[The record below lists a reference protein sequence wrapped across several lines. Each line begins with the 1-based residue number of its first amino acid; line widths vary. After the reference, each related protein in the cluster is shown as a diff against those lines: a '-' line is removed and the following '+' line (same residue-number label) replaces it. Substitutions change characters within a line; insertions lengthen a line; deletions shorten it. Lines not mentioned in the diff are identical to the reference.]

1 MNIGSALGAGLA
13 LLALSGGS
21 SSVRPF
27 PVVHGGGSDEGPVAE
42 NGWFAWMNSPT
53 ASLIPPI
60 SHTVVYVRHRNGSKW
75 RANPTGTFAETGGI
89 SGHTLVI
96 QLIDQGSELASVDLR
111 TRALHLLPAPFN
123 EQHRF
128 EWRPSLS
135 GPWLLYGSIDY
146 AAQRYS
152 IVLANLRTGS
162 VRTLDEAHGHAAYA
176 APGQV
181 NGRYATWITCP
192 DNHCRAYR
200 YDIATK
206 TTVIMPPIGGVRY
219 WHFGPSVAADGTVYF
234 GVAFGCANVRLV
246 RWRDG
251 RVTTIYQVP
260 PGEAFQYNYV
270 TDSRPRTIY
279 YDEVACKISALSN
292 IDAIRDPGA

>member
-1 MNIGSALGAGLA
+1 VSLGSTVGAGLA
-13 LLALSGGS
+13 FLALVGAS
-21 SSVRPF
+21 SSARP
-27 PVVHGGGSDEGPVAE
+27 VSIVHGGGSDEGPVAE

-53 ASLIPPI
+53 ANVIPPI
-60 SHTVVYVRHRNGSKW
+60 SHTVVYVRYRNGPKW
-75 RANPTGTFAETGGI
+75 RANPPGTFAETGGI

-96 QLIDQGSELASVDLR
+96 QLLDQGSELASVDLR
-111 TRALHLLPAPFN
+111 TRALRLLPAPFN

-128 EWRPSLS
+128 EWRPSLW

-152 IVLANLRTGS
+152 IVLANLRTRS

-181 NGRYATWITCP
+181 NGNFATWITCP

-200 YDIATK
+200 YDIATR
-206 TTVIMPPIGGVRY
+206 TTVIMPPIGGARY
-219 WHFGPSVAADGTVYF
+219 GDFGPSVAADGTLYF
-234 GVAFGCANVRLV
+234 GLATGCANVRLV
-246 RWRDG
+246 RWRNG
-251 RVTTIYQVP
+251 TVTTIYRFP
-260 PGEAFQYNYV
+260 PGTGFNYSYV
-270 TDSRPRTIY
+270 TDTRPRTIY
-279 YDEVACKISALSN
+279 YDEVGCNIHALSN